1 MTPKDNLNEPERAT
15 LSEGVSLETSEP
27 KTELELNYEST
38 LRGVALAR
46 HYLAVAQQRA
56 VMEATEL
63 AYELQDRI
71 DSEEA
76 KRKEVLAELA
86 KLRNE
91 LASDPYLLW
100 EAEAPQSDNPDL
112 PNYDPTLLSE
122 KELPNE

>member
-15 LSEGVSLETSEP
+15 LSEGVSPETSEP
-27 KTELELNYEST
+27 KTELETNYEST

-56 VMEATEL
+56 VIEATEL

-71 DSEEA
+71 DAEEA
-76 KRKEVLAELA
+76 KRREVLAELA

-112 PNYDPTLLSE
+112 PNYDPTLLNE
-122 KELPNE
+122 KSD

>member
-15 LSEGVSLETSEP
+15 LSEGVSPEVLEP
-27 KTELELNYEST
+27 KTDLELTYEQT
-38 LRGVALAR
+38 LKGVELAR
-46 HYLAVAQQRA
+46 HHLALAQQRA
-56 VMEATEL
+56 LMEATEL
-63 AYELQDRI
+63 AYELKERI
-71 DSEEA
+71 DREEA
-76 KRKEVLAELA
+76 KRREVLAELA
-86 KLRNE
+86 KIRTE